1 MHQADLSEAS
11 YATRSKLGENRQS
24 AATPQV
30 SRGPRKWGFPDP
42 YPARKAPECRW
53 RRQTRRSPV
62 AFMALQ
68 ILLGKMQPGSGYAVR
83 PCENIFKGD
92 ADNQFAQ
99 S

>member
-1 MHQADLSEAS
+1 
-11 YATRSKLGENRQS
+11 
-24 AATPQV
+24 
-30 SRGPRKWGFPDP
+30 
-42 YPARKAPECRW
+42 
-53 RRQTRRSPV
+53 
-62 AFMALQ
+62 MALQ